1 VSVDGWVLLIAVA
14 FLLGYIVGH
23 RHGRV
28 EGFRDGAVFA
38 PIEMRRV
45 SLERGRCIICGT
57 GTGAGTSSGQAVGGA
72 APAPPATAPAARPQ
86 DGRNTSGNE
95 RVSASRR
102 SSPER
107 E

>member
-1 VSVDGWVLLIAVA
+1 MSIDGWVLLIAVA

-57 GTGAGTSSGQAVGGA
+57 GTGTSSGAAAGA
-72 APAPPATAPAARPQ
+72 SSAAAATRPQ
-86 DGRNTSGNE
+86 DGCN
-95 RVSASRR
+95 VSRKEAMSPGRR